1 MEVGYEEKFDQLA
14 IILQD
19 DYDYDRS
26 IEVEPG
32 FIIDLDKK
40 NHIVAIEIIDCSMQI
55 NKDSQYIK
63 DAKINAFIEVY
74 EYSYKIIVDFNDGDC
89 TIEKRLLKDL
99 NN

>member
-26 IEVEPG
+26 VEIEPG

-40 NHIVAIEIIDCSMQI
+40 NHIVAVEIINCSEKI
-55 NKDSQYIK
+55 NQDKNYIK
-63 DAKINAFIEVY
+63 KAKVNAFIEVY
-74 EYSYKIIVDFNDGDC
+74 EFSYKIIIDFNNGENQ
-89 TIEKRLLKDL
+89 ISKRILK
-99 NN
+99 

>member
-19 DYDYDRS
+19 DYDYNKS

-40 NHIVAIEIIDCSMQI
+40 NHVVAIEIIDCSKKI
-55 NKDSQYIK
+55 NQNKNYIK
-63 DAKINAFIEVY
+63 NAKIDAFIEVY
-74 EYSYKIIVDFNDGDC
+74 EFSYKIIIDFNNGESQ
-89 TIEKRLLKDL
+89 INKRLVK
-99 NN
+99 